1 MFLIFFFCY
10 LSGPHRVL
18 SLLTH
23 SFPTRRSSDLN
34 EIFGGRAL
42 RCRPAGLKTTFS
54 NCCKD
59 KGKIV
64 KDGMGSSIASTQTK
78 IAIAKGVFTGAQAAY
93 AAFQAGAT
101 ASQAASAGAN
111 AIIVG
116 IDPTSIAKIGRAHV

>member
-1 MFLIFFFCY
+1 MRI
-10 LSGPHRVL
+10 SDW
-18 SLLTH
+18 
-23 SFPTRRSSDLN
+23 SSDV
-34 EIFGGRAL
+34 GSSDR
-42 RCRPAGLKTTFS
+42 
-54 NCCKD
+54 KD

-116 IDPTSIAKIGRAHV
+116 IDPTSIAISLAVNVMIEFPLSSCDQQDMDTGMRSEEHTSDLQSLMRNS

>member
-1 MFLIFFFCY
+1 MRI
-10 LSGPHRVL
+10 SDW
-18 SLLTH
+18 
-23 SFPTRRSSDLN
+23 SSDVCSSVLTPIEDEPVVDDPGAPADGEVDTDGN
-34 EIFGGRAL
+34 CLGNIEIFGGRAL

-93 AAFQAGAT
+93 AAFQAGEL
-101 ASQAASAGAN
+101 
-111 AIIVG
+111 
-116 IDPTSIAKIGRAHV
+116 GRASCRERVGTTV